1 MNNNPEM
8 TFLEHFSEL
17 RFRIFK
23 IFFSVIS
30 FSVVSYIFSDLI
42 IEYLIKPIDDPHIN
56 VQVLKLTTIFT
67 TKLMVS
73 FFSGLIFSL
82 PIILYQ
88 ILFFIKPAFSN
99 SFTLRKLV
107 FFIIFSISLCIL
119 GLLFGYSVLIPLSVN
134 FFKNISFNLLDI
146 VKINLTLDAYLS
158 YFIWILI
165 ISSFIYQL
173 PIFILLLVKATIIDI
188 AWLKSNRRYVIVS
201 FFIVAALFSPPDPVS
216 QILVAIPLIF
226 LYELSIIIS
235 RVLYSE

>member
-23 IFFSVIS
+23 MFFSVVF
-30 FSVVSYIFSDLI
+30 FSVLAYIYSDLMI
-42 IEYLIKPIDDPHIN
+42 GYLIEPIDSPDISL
-56 VQVLKLTTIFT
+56 QVLKLTTIFT
-67 TKLMVS
+67 TKLMIS
-73 FFSGLIFSL
+73 FFSGIIFSL

-88 ILFFIKPAFSN
+88 ILSFIKPAFNN
-99 SFTLRKLV
+99 SLTIRKLV
-107 FFIIFSISLCIL
+107 LFIIFSISLCLL
-119 GLLFGYSVLIPLSVN
+119 GLLFGYYILIPLSVN
-134 FFKNISFNLLDI
+134 FFKNISFNLLDLI
-146 VKINLTLDAYLS
+146 NINLTLDSYLS
-158 YFIWILI
+158 YFIWILLL
-165 ISSFIYQL
+165 SSLIYQL
-173 PIFILLLVKATIIDI
+173 PIFILLFVKANIIDV

-216 QILVAIPLIF
+216 QILVAIPLIL